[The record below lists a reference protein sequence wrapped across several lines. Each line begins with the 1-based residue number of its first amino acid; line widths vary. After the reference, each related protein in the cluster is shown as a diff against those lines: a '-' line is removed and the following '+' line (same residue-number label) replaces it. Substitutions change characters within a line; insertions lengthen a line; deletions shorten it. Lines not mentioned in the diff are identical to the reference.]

1 MVNMTSFSEAERL
14 GIKWP
19 QGPDDLCPSKI
30 ENTYLYAGG
39 RTRKLTWVLN
49 SFYAT
54 WFAGTYALD
63 KYLVANRHMKAQNY
77 FLERTCSWS
86 VRLLIP
92 SFVVAM
98 VMIPLSQSMYWKL
111 IDVAVGLQPLS
122 RDPRPKW
129 KPGEGLLAELDREQE

>member
-1 MVNMTSFSEAERL
+1 MTSFSEAERL

-39 RTRKLTWVLN
+39 RTRKLKRIIYAG
-49 SFYAT
+49 FAT
-54 WFAGTYALD
+54 WLGATYALD
-63 KYLVANRHMKAQNY
+63 KYLVANRHLKHQNY
-77 FLERTCSWS
+77 LLERTCLWS

-92 SFVVAM
+92 SAVVTLGLL
-98 VMIPLSQSMYWKL
+98 PLSQLMYWKL
-111 IDVAVGLQPLS
+111 IDIAAGMKPLE

-129 KPGEGLLAELDREQE
+129 KPGEGLLAELEHAE